1 MSHKAVDR
9 AMALG
14 RLILAMYPRPAPQV
28 RYGRV
33 PIELNTVDPPELIA
47 AHPKQISGHFIQ
59 EKH

>member
-1 MSHKAVDR
+1 
-9 AMALG
+9 MALG